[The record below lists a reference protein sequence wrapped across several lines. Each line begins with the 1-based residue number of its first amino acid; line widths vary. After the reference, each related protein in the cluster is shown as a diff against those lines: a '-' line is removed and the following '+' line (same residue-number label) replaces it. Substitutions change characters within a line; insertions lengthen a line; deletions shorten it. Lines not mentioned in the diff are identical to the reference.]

1 MDARVTPLGGEHTFS
16 SHSLPSTQSAH
27 KRTHQSRT
35 DKLKEKRKRKQRT
48 PTMQEGFF
56 VYLFVLFIYFLFIKN
71 VASFQRFLYAHCLTD
86 SRAKYPKTLDIFPE
100 IIQLHVHCLLILM
113 RVPILWWSK
122 MVKGHGKVVKCFS
135 ERICHVNLVFITWI
149 LLSANN
155 PITPLLH
162 GKMTWKSQSTVHLPE
177 FINHIAGNDQ
187 LSKQTLAYL
196 WHHSTH
202 SVTRTN
208 RVAINLQPKCIISV
222 PLVSP

>member
-1 MDARVTPLGGEHTFS
+1 MDSRVTPLGGEHTFS
-16 SHSLPSTQSAH
+16 SHSLPSTQSTH
-27 KRTHQSRT
+27 KRTHQSCT
-35 DKLKEKRKRKQRT
+35 DKLKEKGKESSVHPQCKKV
-48 PTMQEGFF
+48 FLCICLF
-56 VYLFVLFIYFLFIKN
+56 YLFIFYSSKTLPV
-71 VASFQRFLYAHCLTD
+71 SRGSYAHCLTD

-135 ERICHVNLVFITWI
+135 ERICHVHSVFITWI

-177 FINHIAGNDQ
+177 FINHIAGND
-187 LSKQTLAYL
+187 
-196 WHHSTH
+196 
-202 SVTRTN
+202 
-208 RVAINLQPKCIISV
+208 
-222 PLVSP
+222 